1 MSVALWTSTSFVD
14 GAREWVS
21 DRVREHGLALTG
33 AWDQPHAREWS
44 SAISFETTSGERV
57 WFKVNGGGTSY
68 EPRLVA
74 LLGDLVPGLVPDV
87 LAVDDERAWSLS
99 RDAGPT
105 MRAVHPP
112 DELWQHWESLLARYA
127 QAQLTLGAHAEAML
141 ATGAPHLA
149 PLQLV
154 GQFRRLRDEM
164 AALPPERGGLT
175 PEQLAAVDRLAP
187 AYRAWCEELAAS
199 PVPESV
205 NHDDLHSANVC
216 WPAEDAAAARII
228 DWGDASVA
236 HPFGTMLATLNSIAH
251 HAGVFGEEGSV
262 EDPRVLRV
270 RDAYLEPFTELADR
284 ASLVR
289 WVWLARATGCVSR
302 ALSYEAALGEAPPD
316 VMAAEDYP
324 VRGWFLELLEPW
336 VSARL

>member
-1 MSVALWTSTSFVD
+1 MSVALWTSTAFVEEAQD
-14 GAREWVS
+14 WVA
-21 DRVREHGLALTG
+21 DRLHEHGLAPSGT
-33 AWDQPHAREWS
+33 WDQPHAREWS
-44 SAISFETTSGERV
+44 SAISFDTTTGERV

-74 LLGDLVPGLVPDV
+74 LLGELVPGLVPEV
-87 LAVDDERAWSLS
+87 LAVDADRAWSLS

-105 MRAVHPP
+105 MRTVHPP
-112 DELWQHWESLLARYA
+112 DELWSHWEAVLARYGR
-127 QAQLTLGAHAEAML
+127 AQLTLGEHVDDMID
-141 ATGAPHLA
+141 TGAPHLA

-154 GQFRRLRDEM
+154 GHFRRLRDQM
-164 AALPPERGGLT
+164 AALPPQEGGLT
-175 PEQLAAVDRLAP
+175 PEQLEAVDRLAP
-187 AYRAWCEELAAS
+187 SYRAWCEELAAS

-205 NHDDLHSANVC
+205 NHDDLHSANIC
-216 WPAEDAAAARII
+216 WPADDADAARII

-236 HPFGTMLATLNSIAH
+236 HPFATMLATLNSIAH
-251 HAGVFGEEGSV
+251 HAGVFGEDGDV

-270 RDAYLEPFTELADR
+270 RDAYLEPFTSLADH
-284 ASLVR
+284 ADLVR

-302 ALSYEAALGEAPPD
+302 AMSYEAALGEAAPA

-336 VSARL
+336 VTAPL